1 MLPSAGAAIE
11 LDVYIGGEKNK
22 RTKCR
27 LILESVPE
35 QVRQQRLSKVE
46 QKRRSSKNWKVSEFR
61 KQMCGYNIFITN
73 APRKDL
79 PLSRIRYA
87 YRLRW
92 QIELVFKIWKSIFNI
107 DKVKQ
112 MSIFR
117 FECHLYATLISILL
131 SLNIEKE
138 LEGFLWNEYG
148 YQISPTKA
156 VGILKK
162 NSSIS

>member
-1 MLPSAGAAIE
+1 
-11 LDVYIGGEKNK
+11 
-22 RTKCR
+22 
-27 LILESVPE
+27 
-35 QVRQQRLSKVE
+35 
-46 QKRRSSKNWKVSEFR
+46 
-61 KQMCGYNIFITN
+61 MCGYNMFVTN
-73 APRKDL
+73 APKEQL
-79 PLSRIRYA
+79 PLEAVRYA

-92 QIELVFKIWKSIFNI
+92 QIELVFKTWKSTFNI

-138 LEGFLWNEYG
+138 IEGYLWEEYK
-148 YQISPTKA
+148 YEISPTKA

-162 NSSIS
+162 RFLDLLKS